1 VVDALAEAVI
11 AAREMATKAR
21 QIPEFKGRLAAEE
34 EERHWGMLASA
45 CAGSASRLV
54 LVTQPRFAGHP
65 LLDEGIRLRE
75 ELQSHFERAHAR
87 HTELRRKGIR
97 ITFS

>member
-1 VVDALAEAVI
+1 MDALAEAVI
-11 AAREMATKAR
+11 AARGMATKAR
-21 QIPEFKGRLAAEE
+21 QIPEFKGRQAAED
-34 EERHWGMLASA
+34 EERHWGLLASA

-75 ELQSHFERAHAR
+75 ELQGHFERAHAR
-87 HTELRRKGIR
+87 HSELRRRAIR
-97 ITFS
+97 ISFS